1 MKLRYVSFVVFLLVS
16 STQARAQAPLAAD
29 VVMNKAYQK
38 AVQTDKKI
46 LLIFHASWCGWCHK
60 MDSSL
65 NDATCKKYFDNNFV
79 IEHLTVMESK
89 GKENLENPGALAL
102 MNKYDGKEQGL
113 PYWVILDKNG
123 HLLFDSQKRVT
134 NTDGT
139 VKGANIG
146 CPASADEVKIFIS
159 MLKEVTKITDA
170 EITAVAKRFRMNEK

>member
-16 STQARAQAPLAAD
+16 TTQARAQAPLAAD

-102 MNKYDGKEQGL
+102 MNKYDGKNRDCL
-113 PYWVILDKNG
+113 
-123 HLLFDSQKRVT
+123 
-134 NTDGT
+134 
-139 VKGANIG
+139 IG
-146 CPASADEVKIFIS
+146 
-159 MLKEVTKITDA
+159 
-170 EITAVAKRFRMNEK
+170 